1 MKIDRNLSDLIKVYS
16 CINIAIGHYLGCLV
30 TAGVTYSLPMR
41 ICMNLSAL
49 CVEFFFLLSGYGLM
63 ESMKK
68 SDLTIK
74 EYITRRISKVYIPT
88 VLSAVIW
95 GGYLLISGHL
105 ENVTVYSFLSRVA
118 WGWFDGI
125 LWFIQILIVLYFL
138 FFLYKEIDKKLNS
151 MHSFIALFIIC
162 LIGVTFGM
170 IYFED
175 YMAIAVP
182 AFFIGIAVSRFSEIT
197 SQLLR
202 NHIILLLSVLPTVFL
217 IWAFKN
223 NNLILRNIFFY
234 YVIFILLALCAHNFG
249 LKFKVPD
256 FIIKTSFDVYLIH
269 YKVLIIL
276 GGLFEI
282 IPFRQFIFFT
292 IVATFLFYN
301 FRNYIFKINRI
312 KLLLINRNQ
321 Q

>member
-68 SDLTIK
+68 SDLTIM
-74 EYITRRISKVYIPT
+74 EYITRRISKVYMPT

-105 ENVTVYSFLSRVA
+105 ENISVYSFLSRVA

-202 NHIILLLSVLPTVFL
+202 NHIILFLSVLPTVIL
-217 IWAFKN
+217 IWAFKD
-223 NNLILRNIFFY
+223 NNLLLRNIFFY

-249 LKFKVPD
+249 LKFKVPG

-276 GGLFEI
+276 GGWFEI
-282 IPFRQFIFFT
+282 IPFWQFIFFT

-301 FRNYIFKINRI
+301 FRNYIFKNNRKNVLFINR
-312 KLLLINRNQ
+312 KQ